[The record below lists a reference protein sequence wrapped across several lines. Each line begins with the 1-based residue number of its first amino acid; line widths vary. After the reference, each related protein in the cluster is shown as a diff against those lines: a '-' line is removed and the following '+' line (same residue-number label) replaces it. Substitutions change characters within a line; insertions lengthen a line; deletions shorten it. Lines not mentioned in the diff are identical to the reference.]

1 MRRGKAGSG
10 SRTCASCLRFLQG
23 LCNELNSMHRD
34 ASTRLDE
41 STPRGRLTRWAVA
54 VGAPLLAALVSRVL
68 DPFVAPYT
76 TPPYMLAVM
85 IAAAYGGIGP
95 GLLASAMATLCL
107 AWIDVGGRFS
117 FNLAPGEIAEVIV
130 FLVAAVLVSSLAAAR
145 SAAQHRLEKALQ
157 DLAALDRAKDEFI
170 ATMSHELRTPLTS
183 IQGWLQLLHNGNLD
197 DDTRALAMRSIEES
211 TQTQRMLVD
220 DLLDVSRI
228 VLGKLTIEREVAVLN
243 DAVAG
248 AADVI
253 RPMAEEKSI
262 RIQYEPA
269 RETLVVRGDLQ
280 RLKQVVWNLLSN
292 AVKFTPRHGRITVS
306 LHARGR
312 RGIIVVTDDGTGIEP
327 EVLPHVFDRFRQ
339 GTGATR
345 KGGLGLGL
353 AICRHIVEEHGGSI
367 AIHSDGPD
375 RGTAVTVE
383 IPLIDARGSA

>member
-1 MRRGKAGSG
+1 MKIRVI
-10 SRTCASCLRFLQG
+10 
-23 LCNELNSMHRD
+23 
-34 ASTRLDE
+34 
-41 STPRGRLTRWAVA
+41 RWAAAVA
-54 VGAPLLAALVSRVL
+54 APLLAAAVSRVL

-85 IAAAYGGIGP
+85 IAAAYGGMGP
-95 GLLASAMATLCL
+95 GLLASAIATLCL

-117 FNLAPGEIAEVIV
+117 FNLGPGEIAEVIV
-130 FLVAAVLVSSLAAAR
+130 FLVAAVLVSSLAASR
-145 SAAQHRLEKALQ
+145 NAAQHRLERALQ
-157 DLAALDRAKDEFI
+157 DLAAIDRAKDEFI

-183 IQGWLQLLHNGNLD
+183 IQGWLQLLRNGHLD

-211 TQTQRMLVD
+211 TQTQRMLVN

-228 VLGKLTIEREVAVLN
+228 VLGKLAIEREVVLLN

-262 RIQYEPA
+262 RIHCDLGRQ
-269 RETLVVRGDLQ
+269 TLVVRGDPQ

-292 AVKFTPRHGRITVS
+292 AIKFTPRDGCIT
-306 LHARGR
+306 LTLNARDG
-312 RGIIVVTDDGTGIEP
+312 RGIIVVTDDGAGIEP
-327 EVLPHVFDRFRQ
+327 AVLPHVFDRFRQ

-353 AICRHIVEEHGGSI
+353 AICRHIVEEHEGTI
-367 AIHSDGPD
+367 AIHSDGPGQ
-375 RGTAVTVE
+375 GTAVTVE
-383 IPLIDARGSA
+383 IPLIDTRGSS